1 MNRNRHDGG
10 VEPESRKL
18 PLQNLAL
25 PAEGEVHLW
34 FLDLVKLGSPLQADA
49 KIDPAAFPER
59 MQRTLRRFYL
69 RLLLGAY
76 LDLPGK
82 DVHVS
87 RAIRG
92 KPLLDR
98 SRHEPLLDFSTA
110 ASHGCCLVGV
120 SSQGLIGVDLE
131 PGGRQAGRPLA
142 LARRYF
148 STAEADALAGMDN
161 AQLDEAFLRAW
172 ACKEAVVKAAG
183 HGIANRLCRFT
194 VETQLREPPRIL
206 TMEDDDPEAWRLEVF
221 TLRSGHLGAVALRH
235 PRLVLRHFSLV
246 TR

>member
-1 MNRNRHDGG
+1 MNRNRHDGC
-10 VEPESRKL
+10 VDAESRRL

-25 PAEGEVHLW
+25 PAAGEVHLW
-34 FLDLVKLGSPLQADA
+34 FLDLVALGSPLQADA

-59 MQRTLRRFYL
+59 LQRTLRRFYL

-76 LDLPGK
+76 LGLHGK

-98 SRHEPLLDFSTA
+98 AHHAPLLDFSTA
-110 ASHGCCLVGV
+110 ASNGCCLVGV

-148 STAEADALAGMDN
+148 SAAEAAALADMDA
-161 AQLDEAFLRAW
+161 AQLDEAFLRSW

-194 VETQLREPPRIL
+194 VETQLQEPPRIL
-206 TMEDDDPEAWRLEVF
+206 TMDDDDPAAWRLAVF
-221 TLRSGHLGAVALRH
+221 NMRSGHLGSVALRH
-235 PRLVLRHFSLV
+235 SRLELRHFSLV
-246 TR
+246 SR